1 MHGRLERRAR
11 LGNKADFRHIFDR
24 PYESADRW
32 FTVLARPNGLGYPR
46 LGMAIS
52 RKAAGAAVP
61 RNRIKRVIRE
71 SFRFCQ
77 GQLGGMDIIVIGR
90 PGLAAQSNALLF
102 DSLRQHWIR
111 LAGQWPGS

>member
-1 MHGRLERRAR
+1 VNGRLERRAR
-11 LGNKADFRHIFDR
+11 LGNKADFRRIFER

-32 FTVLARPNGLGYPR
+32 FTMLARPNRLGYPR

-52 RKAAGAAVP
+52 RKAAGAAVQ

-71 SFRFCQ
+71 SFRLRQ
-77 GQLGGMDIIVIGR
+77 EQLGGMDIMVIGR

-102 DSLRQHWIR
+102 DSLRQHWTR
-111 LAGQWPGS
+111 LVGQWARP

>member
-1 MHGRLERRAR
+1 MDGRLERRAR
-11 LGNKADFRHIFDR
+11 LTNKADFRHIFER

-111 LAGQWPGS
+111 LAGQWAES